1 MGLVALGIATLM
13 TPVAGRIAGM
23 IGLVAYPKRDRW
35 HRSPTPL
42 LGGVAM
48 FVGIVPLFLLVPE
61 LVSANTLDRFGLLM
75 LGATLMFLLG
85 LLDDLWSLPPYAK
98 LLGQIVAACVL
109 VVGLPI

>member
-23 IGLVAYPKRDRW
+23 IGLVAYPKRNRW

-48 FVGIVPLFLLVPE
+48 FLAIVPFFLLVPE
-61 LVSANTLDRFGLLM
+61 ILVANAPDTFGVLM
-75 LGATLMFLLG
+75 IGATLMFFLG
-85 LLDDLWSLPPYAK
+85 LADDLWTLPPYAK
-98 LLGQIVAACVL
+98 LLGQ
-109 VVGLPI
+109 